1 DSRIPQYYSP
11 YNVWAYSLLKAV
23 ERTDG
28 KVNDF
33 NFYRLYVI
41 SYLRYKNFRSYTLSA
56 LSEAYKKPSLA
67 GFIKALFAEFNF
79 FVNRVTN
86 KILKNKKES
95 IAASDIIKAYEVLD
109 SFINKNNI
117 KIKYPSQQGN

>member
-1 DSRIPQYYSP
+1 
-11 YNVWAYSLLKAV
+11 
-23 ERTDG
+23 
-28 KVNDF
+28 
-33 NFYRLYVI
+33 
-41 SYLRYKNFRSYTLSA
+41 
-56 LSEAYKKPSLA
+56 EASKKPSLA

>member
-1 DSRIPQYYSP
+1 MCK
-11 YNVWAYSLLKAV
+11 L
-23 ERTDG
+23 
-28 KVNDF
+28 F
-33 NFYRLYVI
+33 
-41 SYLRYKNFRSYTLSA
+41 
-56 LSEAYKKPSLA
+56 KKQTVHN
-67 GFIKALFAEFNF
+67 K
-79 FVNRVTN
+79 N